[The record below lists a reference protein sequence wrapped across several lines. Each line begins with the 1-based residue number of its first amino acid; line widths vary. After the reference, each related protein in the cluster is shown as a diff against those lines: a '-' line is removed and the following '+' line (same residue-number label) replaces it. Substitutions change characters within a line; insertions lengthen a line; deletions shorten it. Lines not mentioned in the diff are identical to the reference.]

1 MKKTSKI
8 NQIKHKKIFKKLKLG
23 NKKAQIL
30 LAAVFVVLFAGI
42 GSWFYYHSQAANAA
56 SIAMTA
62 SSSSVPENSEVT
74 ITIRANISSGAN
86 FNAVQA
92 NFAYDTNKFTY
103 VSTRILGDTAND
115 VLEGPISTDGG
126 HIKIAL
132 GYRNNKTGSV
142 DIAAVTFRARAEQAS
157 NLGTGL
163 FSFDDD
169 SAVVRYY
176 ESQENANV
184 ENELGTGPNY
194 RTGTSVS
201 VTDNTPPSTPTNFR
215 SSGVTH
221 NSVTLSWNASTDNAG
236 VAGYRIYRGSTRL
249 NTTLITTT
257 SYTDSNLS
265 ASTSYGYSI
274 EAVDINNFVS
284 PRFSPSLSV
293 TTDAA
298 PADTSKP
305 STPANLRAQV
315 SANRSATLTWNAS
328 TDNVGVTGYRIYG
341 RNPGSTLVLLATVST
356 TSYTDNNL
364 KPGATYTYA
373 VTAIDAAGNESDRA
387 SVNTSVPEQN
397 GDVNNGGC
405 VDVYDLA
412 TVITNWN
419 RTGSNLTK
427 QQGNLIDTSDEIR
440 QNIKI
445 INIYDL
451 AVVVSNYGKGLCP
464 EQR

>member
-8 NQIKHKKIFKKLKLG
+8 NQIKLKKIFKKLKLG

-30 LAAVFVVLFAGI
+30 LAVVFVVLFAGI

-62 SSSSVPENSEVT
+62 SSSSVRENDTVT
-74 ITIRANISSGAN
+74 ITIRVNISAGAN

-142 DIAAVTFRARAEQAS
+142 DIATVTFRARVGQAS

-176 ESQENANV
+176 ESQGNASV
-184 ENELGTGPNY
+184 ENELGTGSNY
-194 RTGTSVS
+194 RTNTSVS

-221 NSVTLSWNASTDNAG
+221 NSVTLNWNASTDNAG

-249 NTTLITTT
+249 NTALITST

-265 ASTSYGYSI
+265 ASTAYSYSI
-274 EAVDINNFVS
+274 EAVDVNSFVS
-284 PRFSPSLSV
+284 ARSSSLSV
-293 TTDAA
+293 TTNAT
-298 PADTSKP
+298 PPDTTKP
-305 STPANLRAQV
+305 TTPTNLRAQI

-341 RNPGSTLVLLATVST
+341 RNPESTLVLLATVST

-364 KPGATYTYA
+364 RPGATYTYA

-427 QQGNLIDTSDEIR
+427 QQGNLIDTSDDIR